1 MHSIALELPQCTIE
15 FTLPL
20 PQKVR
25 RVADRAKALEETVTR
40 MEETVAKMEKD
51 HKAQIV
57 ELEARPPG
65 TPQVDKE
72 ARVEAFRLT
81 FA

>member
-1 MHSIALELPQCTIE
+1 LELPQCNIE
-15 FTLPL
+15 FALPI

-25 RVADRAKALEETVTR
+25 RVADREKALEEIVTR
-40 MEETVAKMEKD
+40 MEEIVTKMEED